1 MSGLDISLC
10 TLLTTSVGSGPGVG
24 ISRSSGTSGWDLVLG
39 PLVPDTLSDQ
49 CIFPGMGICQ
59 VQVPDT
65 LRNLCIFPGLG
76 TGTSGSLYLIN
87 RSEME
92 GSFLIWISLRGSITP
107 IVA

>member
-1 MSGLDISLC
+1 M
-10 TLLTTSVGSGPGVG
+10 G
-24 ISRSSGTSGWDLVLG
+24 ISRSSGTSEWDLVLG

-49 CIFPGMGICQ
+49 CIFLGMGICQ

-92 GSFLIWISLRGSITP
+92 VSFLFWISLRGSSTP

>member
-1 MSGLDISLC
+1 MSE
-10 TLLTTSVGSGPGVG
+10 
-24 ISRSSGTSGWDLVLG
+24 WDLVLG

-49 CIFPGMGICQ
+49 CIFPGMGTSQ

-76 TGTSGSLYLIN
+76 TGTSTKLTACRTDCLQGFMPLDLIN

-92 GSFLIWISLRGSITP
+92 GSFLFWISLRGSSNP